1 MSCGQHDPGHW
12 HACLAGGLTCHCS
25 LPVQASE
32 PARVPSPPAR
42 VPRPVRRRRA
52 DCDWPGQ
59 RPPTPSYWH
68 AGVGVWPGL
77 GPGVGSGDSGCQSW
91 PGQTRAG
98 GGPGPG
104 HVAVWGSGSFAGGGS
119 GKPQGGHG
127 LIRSGECS
135 ILTSRMCS
143 LQDPEGTHEKSI
155 FDRHPRTRG

>member
-1 MSCGQHDPGHW
+1 M
-12 HACLAGGLTCHCS
+12 AG
-25 LPVQASE
+25 P
-32 PARVPSPPAR
+32 
-42 VPRPVRRRRA
+42 
-52 DCDWPGQ
+52 WPGRRQ
-59 RPPTPSYWH
+59 RPRIQG
-68 AGVGVWPGL
+68 ANL
-77 GPGVGSGDSGCQSW
+77 G

-104 HVAVWGSGSFAGGGS
+104 PVAVWGSGSFAGGGS

-155 FDRHPRTRG
+155 FDRHPRTRGGLEFLQLYCTRNVHNHQTILLATRLKGPSSRSCSRAH

>member
-1 MSCGQHDPGHW
+1 MSCGQLEHDPGHRNW
-12 HACLAGGLTCHCS
+12 HACPGLAGGLTCHCS

-77 GPGVGSGDSGCQSW
+77 GPGVGSG
-91 PGQTRAG
+91 PGFRVPILARVRLELAEAPVQD
-98 GGPGPG
+98 P
-104 HVAVWGSGSFAGGGS
+104 W
-119 GKPQGGHG
+119 
-127 LIRSGECS
+127 RSGAVAA
-135 ILTSRMCS
+135 S
-143 LQDPEGTHEKSI
+143 LAAAAASLKAV
-155 FDRHPRTRG
+155 RV